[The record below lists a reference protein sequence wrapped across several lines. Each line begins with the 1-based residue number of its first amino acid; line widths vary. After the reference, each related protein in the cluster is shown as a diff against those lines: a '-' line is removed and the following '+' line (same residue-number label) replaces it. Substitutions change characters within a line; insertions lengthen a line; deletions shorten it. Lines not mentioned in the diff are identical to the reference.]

1 MNALGTRLVGR
12 RGGRSYRLGDPIEV
26 RVEKVERAE
35 GKVELSLATGGAP
48 FTPSVRRGDEAP
60 PRPQLP
66 QTRLVPPSTCRQAV
80 ASALIRADA

>member
-48 FTPSVRRGDEAP
+48 FHCL
-60 PRPQLP
+60 RP
-66 QTRLVPPSTCRQAV
+66 TGG
-80 ASALIRADA
+80 